1 MQAEALRLREL
12 TRRVRDRTRSRHV
25 PAPEGDKLKLSKAQ
39 VVFITFMIA
48 TGIVYAM
55 VNC

>member
-12 TRRVRDRTRSRHV
+12 TRRVRDRTRSRYV
-25 PAPEGDKLKLSKAQ
+25 RVPEGDKLKLSKAQ
-39 VVFITFMIA
+39 VVFIIFMIA
-48 TGIVYAM
+48 TGIVYGM